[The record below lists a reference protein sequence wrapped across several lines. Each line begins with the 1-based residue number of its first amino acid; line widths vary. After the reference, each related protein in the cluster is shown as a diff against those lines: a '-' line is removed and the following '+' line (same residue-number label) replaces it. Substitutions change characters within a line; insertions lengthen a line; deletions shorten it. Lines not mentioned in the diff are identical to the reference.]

1 MAAARR
7 GGDPVTG
14 LPAAAHGAGEPGTGA
29 PGLPGAAPPPGGDPP
44 PGPAEPDGIDAA
56 EYGERLERARA
67 AVDGAGLAGLV
78 AFGDCWRAANVG
90 YFTGFRPLDG
100 VSDIANALVV
110 LPAGGGATLVVS
122 EQCLGYAESVT
133 GFPVRPFRELD
144 AVLAPLARRGRARVG
159 LAGAAYVPAGLRDRL
174 AAALGDAALAP
185 TAVLADLKAVK
196 SPAELRLLRRAAAL
210 TDLAMA
216 TIRDALAGGQPRTE
230 RELARMADAAMI
242 AGGADRPA
250 YDSMVQAG
258 PRSAYNLARPTD
270 RVLAPGDLVM
280 TDIGARYRGYVA
292 DGGRGFTH
300 GPATAER
307 RAIVEAAAAA
317 VEAGLAAARP
327 GMLAMDLNAV
337 IQRALIDSG
346 YERHSG
352 EARGHGT
359 GHGTG
364 MDPEEESPWI
374 GPGNRTPL
382 VAGMVFTLK
391 ATITVPGVGGLR
403 TERIVHL
410 AASGAEPLDRFPMRL
425 HW

>member
-1 MAAARR
+1 M
-7 GGDPVTG
+7 T
-14 LPAAAHGAGEPGTGA
+14 
-29 PGLPGAAPPPGGDPP
+29 
-44 PGPAEPDGIDAA
+44 AEPDPIRAD
-56 EYGERLERARA
+56 EYRARRDRTRA
-67 AVDGAGLAGLV
+67 AVAAADLVGLV
-78 AFGDCWRAANVG
+78 AFGDCWRGANVG
-90 YFTGFRPLDG
+90 YFTEFRPLDG

-110 LPAGGGATLVVS
+110 LPAAGEATLVVS
-122 EQCLGYAESVT
+122 EQCLGYATSVT
-133 GFPVRPFRELD
+133 DFPVRPFRDLEP
-144 AVLAPLARRGRARVG
+144 VLARLARDPAGRVG
-159 LAGAAYVPAGLRDRL
+159 LAGAAYVPASLRDRL
-174 AAALGDAALAP
+174 LGALGGAALEP
-185 TAVLADLKAVK
+185 TTVLADLKAVK
-196 SPAELRLLRRAAAL
+196 SAAEIRLLRRAAEL

-216 TIRDALAGGQPRTE
+216 TIRDALAGGHPRTE
-230 RELARMADAAMI
+230 RQLAQLADAAMI
-242 AGGADRPA
+242 AAGADRTA

-270 RVLAPGDLVM
+270 RVLQPGDLVM

-292 DGGRGFTH
+292 DGGRGFTY
-300 GPATAER
+300 GPASAEK

-327 GMLAMDLNAV
+327 GMLATELNAA
-337 IQRALIDSG
+337 IQRALVESG
-346 YERHSG
+346 YERYSG

-374 GPGNRTPL
+374 GPGNRTRL

-410 AASGAEPLDRFPMRL
+410 GETGADPLDSFPMRL

>member
-1 MAAARR
+1 MTA
-7 GGDPVTG
+7 DP
-14 LPAAAHGAGEPGTGA
+14 EPIG
-29 PGLPGAAPPPGGDPP
+29 
-44 PGPAEPDGIDAA
+44 AA
-56 EYGERLERARA
+56 EYRARLA
-67 AVDGAGLAGLV
+67 RTRAGLAAADLAGLI
-78 AFGDCWRAANVG
+78 AFGDCWRGANVG
-90 YFTGFRPLDG
+90 YFTEFRPLDG

-110 LPAGGGATLVVS
+110 LPVDGEATLVVS
-122 EQCLGYAESVT
+122 EQCVGYAASVT
-133 GFPVRPFRELD
+133 GFPVRPFRDLD
-144 AVLAPLARRGRARVG
+144 PVLAPLARDPGARVG
-159 LAGAAYVPAGLRDRL
+159 LAGAAYVPAGIRDRL
-174 AAALGDAALAP
+174 VGGLGGAALEP
-185 TAVLADLKAVK
+185 TTVLADLKAVK
-196 SPAELRLLRRAAAL
+196 SAAEVALLRKAAQL

-216 TIRDALAGGQPRTE
+216 TIRDTLADGGPHTE
-230 RELARMADAAMI
+230 RDLARLADAAMI
-242 AGGADRPA
+242 AAGADRTA

-270 RVLAPGDLVM
+270 RVVQAGDLVM

-292 DGGRGFTH
+292 DGGRGFTY
-300 GPATAER
+300 GPASAET
-307 RAIVEAAAAA
+307 RAIVEAAATA

-327 GMLAMDLNAV
+327 GMLATDLNRV
-337 IQRALIDSG
+337 IQRALVESG
-346 YERHSG
+346 YERYSG

-374 GPGNRTPL
+374 GPGNRTRL

-410 AASGAEPLDRFPMRL
+410 AETGADPLDAFPMRL